1 MKHFT
6 YFSEMCGKK
15 MAGEKKRG
23 QNFNSDRP
31 FLSSVAQHIF
41 AARNL
46 AQSLSVP
53 RVWLR
58 SALGAALVL
67 LPLMLAPSAFGYFST
82 MDTGEVVAKDQYRF
96 SIEPQI
102 LLNKYDGGNVVARL
116 DTGLNPDTS
125 IRAILGFGTVDFQ
138 TGVMAKYVPYPATKS
153 QPAIGAMAG
162 VLLSRVGGGTEF
174 SLRFHPL
181 ISQKFEF
188 DYGEITPYG
197 SIPFGVSF
205 RSNDTF
211 VPIQLAGGAEWRP
224 LNYDRLHFLSELGLN
239 INKSFSYFSL
249 GLAYYFDEHS
259 LKRRK

>member
-1 MKHFT
+1 MKRFV
-6 YFSEMCGKK
+6 EKK
-15 MAGEKKRG
+15 IAGEKM
-23 QNFNSDRP
+23 
-31 FLSSVAQHIF
+31 
-41 AARNL
+41 ARENVTREKMPIEMNVEKAKIDVKGECSKTSFVHRTFFGSILGPVL
-46 AQSLSVP
+46 A
-53 RVWLR
+53 
-58 SALGAALVL
+58 L
-67 LPLMLAPSAFGYFST
+67 LPLVLLAPSAFGYFST

-96 SIEPQI
+96 SVEPQI
-102 LLNKYDGGNVVARL
+102 LLNKYEGGNVVARL

-138 TGVMAKYVPYPATKS
+138 TGVMAKYVPFPATKS
-153 QPAIGAMAG
+153 QPALGAMAG

-211 VPIQLAGGAEWRP
+211 VPIQLAAGAEWKP